1 MRKQSRYKIYQLI
14 NTNLKKLPLKILSF
28 HRPKWIKLKKISSIF
43 NRKPRLLNL
52 HVIKNSFKVWVRV
65 KKHHKLLVNNR
76 KILSCIFDGAV
87 KLDKIFS
94 KKKISKLKIVDC
106 FLKLYFRVD
115 ILLNL
120 LNLFS
125 TSYQAREFINNG
137 NLLVNKKFVRAN
149 YFLRRGDLVEFNKI
163 YLKDASFKYIVKKFS
178 ENLRINNFL
187 EVDYYSGSF
196 IVIKD
201 FDSFS
206 KDDLSLG
213 VTNFLSTRN
222 LI

>member
-1 MRKQSRYKIYQLI
+1 
-14 NTNLKKLPLKILSF
+14 
-28 HRPKWIKLKKISSIF
+28 
-43 NRKPRLLNL
+43 
-52 HVIKNSFKVWVRV
+52 
-65 KKHHKLLVNNR
+65 
-76 KILSCIFDGAV
+76 V